1 MATTKIPAELVAV
14 NAIQGTLIADNAITA
29 VHIATN
35 AVSGTLIADNA
46 LTAVHIATD
55 AVTPLQ
61 IQADAVTAAKLATN
75 AVVTASIVAGSVTT
89 TELGADAVTNAK
101 IADDAIDSEHY
112 TDGSIDAAHL
122 ADDAVTIAKMA
133 ALPRGKIIAGDAS
146 GAPAALALGSANQLL
161 QSDGTDIVWSALNS
175 GIDDN
180 SNAIAMTIDSN
191 EKVLVGG
198 TSNAE
203 NGIFQVF
210 GAKALVAGIPQGN
223 LTVGDSTAIA
233 TGVGGAINFIGKY
246 TGNVYTSFSS
256 VEGYKD
262 NGTDGQ
268 YGGSL
273 VFKTRTHGSSQGER
287 MRIDST
293 GNVGIGTSSPL
304 NKLDVDQTLGR
315 NRTSKNGHVL
325 CQNKNNDSTNYWTF
339 APRDGGHVSI
349 GYGTPD
355 SDGTVAS
362 HLLAIET
369 GGNVGIGTA
378 SPDQTL
384 QVAGNIRI
392 PATGG
397 KIAFGSAGTTPGDY
411 LMLQDVSSG
420 TPALAFVQDSSTK
433 FVIDGVTGNVGIAND
448 DPSAKLHL
456 GSASSFGNQTDPALQ
471 IGGTG
476 NYRLGLYTTAEGA
489 VYDNKN
495 GDDGHIFLVKTAG
508 EAMRIDGGT
517 GNVGIGTTGPEETL
531 SVIGD
536 MNWTGQMYAGSGS
549 SRRPFAKQSY
559 WGYSSGY
566 RAIVLG
572 STSTAYNTN
581 VSGATTL
588 CFNYD
593 PVGNSHS
600 GFGGNGE
607 EIIFRNPTRFMQPN
621 DADTNFHY
629 HTLTMVD
636 GKIGIGTAA
645 PSAAL
650 HVYTSASTGIN
661 IGLQNSE
668 RYWKMQ
674 TDGGYLTFNDVSAGD
689 LARMVLSPSG
699 ANVGIGT
706 TDFTSMGSS
715 SYKGLK
721 VGGGF
726 IQDSGGGTGGSLF
739 IGQNAYVGGSN
750 DFKFD
755 SGGTASSIQF
765 SSGDINFYTFDGGG
779 GSADATW
786 SATARMHIKENGNIG
801 IRTTSPGAT
810 FDIGGGDFADPTLL
824 IHSAAGGDPHLD
836 FDTSAV
842 NRSNIIRFRDQGSV
856 IGRIQYKHN
865 GDIMEFQAGSST
877 GATFEVRNN
886 NVWLNATTQITGSK
900 PLQFD
905 RRVYHQF
912 KRDGNQLHLKR
923 GDTLAQIGYWSDAGA
938 YTATSDSRL
947 KENITTITGAT
958 AKVKQLRG
966 VTHTWKAAMQ
976 NPDNKTAVSYGLI
989 AQEVEAV
996 VPEVVSTGATD
1007 DAYKG
1012 IQYDNLIP
1020 LLIETIKE
1028 LEARITTLEG

>member
-133 ALPRGKIIAGDAS
+133 ALPRGKIIYGDAS

-293 GNVGIGTSSPL
+293 
-304 NKLDVDQTLGR
+304 
-315 NRTSKNGHVL
+315 
-325 CQNKNNDSTNYWTF
+325 
-339 APRDGGHVSI
+339 
-349 GYGTPD
+349 
-355 SDGTVAS
+355 
-362 HLLAIET
+362 
-369 GGNVGIGTA
+369 GNVGIGTA

-549 SRRPFAKQSY
+549 SRRPIAKQSY

-566 RAIVLG
+566 RAIVIG

-877 GATFEVRNN
+877 GATFEIRNN
-886 NVWLNATTQITGSK
+886 NVWLNATTQVTGSK

-905 RRVYHQF
+905 GGVYHQF